1 MNVQLATGFSV
12 AVVAVLFY
20 YDLLF
25 TTFTLCAHIFVALI
39 GIYLGVSWALVQ
51 GKQYVPPALPKEH
64 QHSHVRL
71 ILQNMIEAKS
81 GQINGPKKVQI
92 SRNMDLEL
100 QEVIDLVLRDFILS
114 WYKDL
119 SVDQDSLLA
128 YLQSDLWIVIAN
140 ISARLSKIEK
150 VQFVT
155 QDMVQ
160 KLKIHFQD
168 IRLASRKGP
177 TDGTMTTFS
186 LHPWLRSEESELNYL
201 RKVSE
206 ALLLVLLPRY
216 YAKSPP
222 IRHLLREVMAT
233 TVLKPSIELLCDPD
247 YLNIKLLAYIE
258 YREKLSED
266 TRRTYTYAATYED
279 FVKMI
284 RKCEDIEH
292 LKQLRFNIMTEIMQ
306 ATTIDKLKKTQPTE
320 KEKPGSP
327 KSKSTDKGGLLQK
340 RNLKRYINQLQ
351 VAKARCEK
359 QICNLGGLDY
369 KSYFSGTGEGQSKSL
384 PLERVLP
391 LSTILETVQG
401 QDYFMSFLKRED
413 KETLLGFWIAVEKM
427 KTAHKTQLHHLATDI
442 YERYVNNST
451 SAVKVDRHTAKNM
464 ETFMMGDSGPEAF
477 YEAQQDVFKRLE
489 SQHYPS
495 FLVSDLYHRY
505 VTSMEE
511 EAAESE
517 GSKGKAEL
525 FFEPTEEDEE
535 DLEMFSVQSYH
546 AKQKLQQLD
555 SKISNKAQ
563 ALDALKTQKADSKI
577 SKVLDEMESHIEAMR
592 EEKHRLESHILRTEQ
607 WCTNTGQWRAHVYG
621 VDMVKEGDKTLPIFT
636 LVIHLAGSSAHHNL
650 QSSSQGWVVHRKL
663 QDFYTAHEKFVQ
675 IAGSWLKNKELPK
688 IRVYTTVDEKFL
700 KEAKATLN
708 DYLSA
713 IMKDDRLCNSE
724 ALYGLLT
731 PTPEYFKQPG
741 QEKKNEFFL
750 TSFLKSLPTIGQD
763 TKEPYEDLYF
773 ASEDRPEDRTKDSI
787 AEPLYGLI
795 KEVYDLQ
802 GMFRWF
808 RRTFITFVEVSFGRS
823 INRQLRETVDW
834 MFSEPMI
841 IYYIR
846 NFRESMWPNGKLAD
860 PVPTRTDEEKLRTR
874 LKAKEKF
881 MRMQPDA
888 VKSLVGEENAR
899 RGTIKMFEVMQDVRL
914 NKHILYELLL
924 LLLKQVIP
932 ELAAKSSDADKP
944 YESDSPMVVSSNY
957 GSSPTSE
964 MQELLFKT

>member
-1 MNVQLATGFSV
+1 
-12 AVVAVLFY
+12 
-20 YDLLF
+20 
-25 TTFTLCAHIFVALI
+25 
-39 GIYLGVSWALVQ
+39 
-51 GKQYVPPALPKEH
+51 
-64 QHSHVRL
+64 
-71 ILQNMIEAKS
+71 
-81 GQINGPKKVQI
+81 
-92 SRNMDLEL
+92 MDLEL

-292 LKQLRFNIMTEIMQ
+292 LKQLR
-306 ATTIDKLKKTQPTE
+306 
-320 KEKPGSP
+320 
-327 KSKSTDKGGLLQK
+327 KSTDKGGLLQK

-384 PLERVLP
+384 PLER
-391 LSTILETVQG
+391 
-401 QDYFMSFLKRED
+401 
-413 KETLLGFWIAVEKM
+413 
-427 KTAHKTQLHHLATDI
+427 TQLHHLATDI

-621 VDMVKEGDKTLPIFT
+621 VD
-636 LVIHLAGSSAHHNL
+636 
-650 QSSSQGWVVHRKL
+650 GWVVHRKL

-675 IAGSWLKNKELPK
+675 
-688 IRVYTTVDEKFL
+688 
-700 KEAKATLN
+700 
-708 DYLSA
+708 A